1 MDKINGV
8 AGTLLINSGS
18 LDSKKQKIDSL
29 SDELSSFI
37 DGYIKEEIFSTS
49 SGESTK
55 AFEDLLSSLNTSAN
69 TISSILKQTSAY
81 INMINEDF
89 KEIDQNQATNFNLT

>member
-8 AGTLLINSGS
+8 AGTLLINSGL
-18 LDSKKQKIDSL
+18 LD
-29 SDELSSFI
+29 
-37 DGYIKEEIFSTS
+37 S

-69 TISSILKQTSAY
+69 TVSSILKQTSAY

-89 KEIDQNQATNFNLT
+89 KEIDHNQATNFNLT

>member
-69 TISSILKQTSAY
+69 TISSILKRTSAY